1 MDVVDHSFVYYV
13 LSIVTSGDLRKG
25 EKDMDDFMKLFL
37 ALDYKSRC
45 EAEEAELDA
54 DYLDE
59 LDFDHEGED
68 WNMAEMPEDW

>member
-1 MDVVDHSFVYYV
+1 
-13 LSIVTSGDLRKG
+13 
-25 EKDMDDFMKLFL
+25 MDDFMKLFL
-37 ALDYKSRC
+37 ALDYKRRC
-45 EAEEAELDA
+45 DAEGDEAELDE

>member
-1 MDVVDHSFVYYV
+1 MDSDRRE
-13 LSIVTSGDLRKG
+13 L
-25 EKDMDDFMKLFL
+25 DDFMKLFI
-37 ALDYKSRC
+37 ALDYKKRC
-45 EAEEAELDA
+45 EAEGEESGLDA

>member
-1 MDVVDHSFVYYV
+1 
-13 LSIVTSGDLRKG
+13 
-25 EKDMDDFMKLFL
+25 MDDFMKLFL
-37 ALDYKSRC
+37 ALDYKRRC
-45 EAEEAELDA
+45 DAEGEEAELDA